1 MAKNKYLKCWKNKK
15 RERNCHCLVQLSTLC
30 SCLLLP
36 ADVRGPQRTLTK
48 PSCYTKNIKSEG
60 MKFTDRIHELLDFN
74 TRLSG
79 QTSHF

>member
-1 MAKNKYLKCWKNKK
+1 MRKENETATAS
-15 RERNCHCLVQLSTLC
+15 VQLSTLC

-74 TRLSG
+74 TGLSG